1 MIVITNTT
9 SSEALSKRGNEEYS
23 ANNLV
28 IILLENIK
36 FQINLLRIL
45 NFSLELYILHIKTV
59 VIREGGGSFPASL
72 PGNYILRCMH
82 CLVLWTAGITNEEIG
97 RDGNEEETKE
107 DNHINRLQ
115 FVKQNETPYNSFV
128 CQLFIITL
136 FCNFVRP
143 YRMQAF
149 LHDSFTV
156 FSIFF
161 HKRSHF
167 RARNT

>member
-1 MIVITNTT
+1 
-9 SSEALSKRGNEEYS
+9 
-23 ANNLV
+23 
-28 IILLENIK
+28 
-36 FQINLLRIL
+36 
-45 NFSLELYILHIKTV
+45 
-59 VIREGGGSFPASL
+59 
-72 PGNYILRCMH
+72 MH

-115 FVKQNETPYNSFV
+115 FVKQNETSYNSFV

-156 FSIFF
+156 CSIFF
-161 HKRSHF
+161 YKRSHF
-167 RARNT
+167 QARNMQRKHDAKLEYIIFNIIFRFDFFLYLIPRLFLTFYLN